1 MHMLINKRLLINTA
15 KCLMAMLVA
24 SFVFS
29 TPVSANVTDNENALL
44 AYSNKN
50 KRSGK
55 SSTDYQA
62 VNSWTPYFTWIGNVQ
77 DQNMTMFTQF
87 NVGVGFLY
95 FSKVRGNFNTIPTL
109 VNGVNA
115 NTFIP
120 FKGDINYNRTPVFQY
135 SVGYRIY
142 NWFKVSLALEHQ
154 NGVNIQTDALPGI
167 ALTGRVSNATVPTAQ
182 FRASLGLNAIF
193 PKLTFELPWPMIW
206 KNWLNALYLS
216 AGVGPCWQSWT
227 DVRVFDQYTAAS
239 LQTSFV
245 NTLNQK
251 YPASAF
257 WQIDSGIRSKM
268 ATPNSNISFLLG
280 CRFSSWGQIRNVG
293 QLDQQG
299 RWNFGLAKPFRAKM
313 LYSFVPYIG
322 MQWNF

>member
-1 MHMLINKRLLINTA
+1 MHMLINNRLLINTA

-24 SFVFS
+24 SCVFS
-29 TPVSANVTDNENALL
+29 TTLSANEEVSGTALL
-44 AYSNKN
+44 AYSNN
-50 KRSGK
+50 NNSGK
-55 SSTDYQA
+55 SASNYQP

-77 DQNMTMFTQF
+77 NQQLRSFTQF

-95 FSKVRGNFNTIPTL
+95 FSNVSGNFAAIPAPAGSINVGTS
-109 VNGVNA
+109 
-115 NTFIP
+115 IP

-135 SVGYRIY
+135 SIGYRIF
-142 NWFKVSLALEHQ
+142 NWFKASLALEHQ
-154 NGVNIQTDALPGI
+154 NGINIQTDAMPGI
-167 ALTGRVSNATVPTAQ
+167 GLTGRASNATVPTAQ
-182 FRASLGLNAIF
+182 LRASLGLNAIF

-227 DVRVFDQYTAAS
+227 DVRVFENYTAPI
-239 LQTSFV
+239 LETTFV

-257 WQIDSGIRSKM
+257 WQIDAGIRSKM
-268 ATPNSNISFLLG
+268 ASPSSTISFLLG
-280 CRFSSWGQIRNVG
+280 CRFSSWGQVRNIG
-293 QLDQQG
+293 FQGQQG
-299 RWNFGLAKPFRAKM
+299 RWRFALSRPFRAKM

-322 MQWNF
+322 AQWNF